1 MNRSS
6 DKPNMPN
13 FIKSFR
19 DLDVYKKAFTLS
31 IDIHKTSINF
41 PKHEQFA
48 LTSQM
53 RRASKGICANI
64 AEGFA
69 KQQSSKAEFQRF
81 LMIAMGS
88 ATEMQ
93 VWIDYALELKYIDRH
108 IADIWQDGYDHTL
121 KMLQKLHHL

>member
-1 MNRSS
+1 MSNL
-6 DKPNMPN
+6 
-13 FIKSFR
+13 IKSFR

-53 RRASKGICANI
+53 RRACKGICANI

-69 KQQSSKAEFQRF
+69 KQKSSKVEFQRF
-81 LMIAMGS
+81 LTIAIGS

-93 VWIDYALELKYIDRH
+93 VWVDYALELEYIDH
-108 IADIWQDGYDHTL
+108 PKAVIWQDGYDHIL
-121 KMLQKLHHL
+121 KMLQKLHHA